1 LGAAHVLAFA
11 IIAMLENPLYV
22 SQTSTCGTPA
32 LATCSHVMSY
42 FDVGIFML
50 CDVYIDALVSSQTTY
65 IVNFRSEHEIAL
77 L

>member
-1 LGAAHVLAFA
+1 MLAFA

-22 SQTSTCGTPA
+22 SRTSTPA